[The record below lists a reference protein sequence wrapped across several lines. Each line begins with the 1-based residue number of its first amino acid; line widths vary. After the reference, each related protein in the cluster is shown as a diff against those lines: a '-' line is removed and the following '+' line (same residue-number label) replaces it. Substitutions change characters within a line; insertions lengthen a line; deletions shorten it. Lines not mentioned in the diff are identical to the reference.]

1 MSNLRFRSLVDS
13 DFCDI
18 APFEPYIEK
27 GSLDMG
33 LALIAFDESELDT
46 IKSLLKE
53 TQLEGSDGYLYI
65 LSQGSIEK
73 KGKMPNSITKA
84 YRYYKRYKK
93 KQNRAAANIEKKL
106 SRSGDGIKK
115 VSGGRFSAYKYTDRE
130 NKICFPFRFRAS
142 KDKNRPLFVLLHG
155 AGAMGSDNLK
165 QLFDSIPLY
174 KQLLKTNCNILLPQ
188 APFGSNRGEAMQNYI
203 KSIKKLTD
211 ELPADFDRKRI
222 YIIGTS
228 FGGCCVWQLIYLFP
242 EYFAA
247 AVPVMG
253 GLCLDRDYEKY
264 DIGRLVKTP
273 IWAAHSSD
281 DTNVRID
288 SDDYYAAELKKL
300 GADIKYT
307 RWDKHGH
314 TMSGKFYRTENWA
327 EWCLSKKLR

>member
-1 MSNLRFRSLVDS
+1 MSNLRFRCLVDN

-27 GSLDMG
+27 GSSDMG

-53 TQLEGSDGYLYI
+53 AQLEGSDEYLYI

-130 NKICFPFRFRAS
+130 NKICFPFRLRAS
-142 KDKNRPLFVLLHG
+142 KDKDEPLFVLLHG

-165 QLFDSIPLY
+165 QLFDNLPLY
-174 KQLLKTNCNILLPQ
+174 KQLIKTDCNILLPQ

-203 KSIKKLTD
+203 KSIKRLAD

-228 FGGCCVWQLIYLFP
+228 FGGCCVWQLVYLFP

-247 AVPVMG
+247 TVPVMG
-253 GLCLDRDYEKY
+253 GLCPDRRYEKY
-264 DIGRLVKTP
+264 DIRRLVKTP

-281 DTNVRID
+281 DTNVKID

-307 RWDKHGH
+307 RWDKYGH

>member
-1 MSNLRFRSLVDS
+1 MSNLRFRCLVDN

-27 GSLDMG
+27 GSSDMG
-33 LALIAFDESELDT
+33 LALIAFDENELDT
-46 IKSLLKE
+46 IKNLLKE
-53 TQLEGSDGYLYI
+53 AQLEGSDEYLYI

-93 KQNRAAANIEKKL
+93 KQNRVAAHIEKEL

-142 KDKNRPLFVLLHG
+142 KNKNKPLFILLHG
-155 AGAMGSDNLK
+155 AGAMGNDNFK
-165 QLFDSIPLY
+165 QLFDNIPLY
-174 KQLLKTNCNILLPQ
+174 KQLLKTDCNILLPQ

-203 KSIKKLTD
+203 KSIKRLLD

-228 FGGCCVWQLIYLFP
+228 FGGCCVWQLIYLIK
-242 EYFAA
+242 EYYAA

-253 GLCLDRDYEKY
+253 GLFLDSDYEIY

-281 DTNVRID
+281 DTNVKID
-288 SDDYYAAELKKL
+288 SDDYCAAELKKL

-307 RWDKHGH
+307 RWDKYGH
-314 TMSGKFYRTENWA
+314 TMSGKFYRTGKWA

>member
-1 MSNLRFRSLVDS
+1 MSNLRFRCLVDN

-27 GSLDMG
+27 GSSDMG

-53 TQLEGSDGYLYI
+53 AQLEGSDGYLYI
-65 LSQGSIEK
+65 LSQDSIEK

-93 KQNRAAANIEKKL
+93 KQNRAATNIEKKL

-115 VSGGRFSAYKYTDRE
+115 VYGGRFSAYKYTDRE
-130 NKICFPFRFRAS
+130 NKICFPFRLRAS
-142 KDKNRPLFVLLHG
+142 KNKNEPLFVLLHG
-155 AGAMGSDNLK
+155 AGAMGSDNFK
-165 QLFDSIPLY
+165 QLFDNIPLY

-228 FGGCCVWQLIYLFP
+228 FGGCCVWRLIYLFP

-247 AVPVMG
+247 AVSVMG
-253 GLCLDRDYEKY
+253 SLCPDRRYEKY
-264 DIGRLVKTP
+264 DIRRLVKTP

-281 DTNVRID
+281 DTNVKID

-307 RWDKHGH
+307 RWDKYGH
-314 TMSGKFYRTENWA
+314 TMSGKFYRTEKWA